1 MTERPSHLP
10 SEDRNIGTVGLI
22 AKANLPEAAAV
33 ITDIT
38 EWLSARGVGTMLEAK
53 TARLTGRDETN
64 TFTQKTLPSTVDL
77 ILVLGG
83 DGTLL
88 GAARGLASAGRD
100 IPILAVNFGSL
111 GFLTE
116 VTLPELYGSL
126 QSVLDGTAGIDERQM
141 LSARVVRDGET
152 VAEQVVLNDIV
163 ITRAELSI
171 IELTITVGDQLV
183 TRLRADG
190 LIVASPTGSTA
201 YSMAAGGPIVHPL
214 VDALLLTPIAPHTLT
229 HRPIVIPS
237 TFAVRVT
244 PTLADPHQAA
254 HASFDG
260 QVGFELVHGDDV
272 IVKRAPQTLNVIRA
286 EARNYFAVLREK
298 LKWGDQ

>member
-1 MTERPSHLP
+1 MTEKPQQPSGR
-10 SEDRNIGTVGLI
+10 STIRTVALI
-22 AKANLPEAAAV
+22 AKTRLPEAAAV

-38 EWLSARGVGTMLEAK
+38 RWLSARGVGTVFEAE
-53 TARLTGRDETN
+53 TARLAGRGDTN
-64 TFTQKTLPSTVDL
+64 TFPRTAPPTDSDL

-88 GAARGLASAGRD
+88 EAARGVGNVGAD
-100 IPILAVNFGSL
+100 TPILAVNFGSL

-116 VTLPELYGSL
+116 VTLPELYESL
-126 QSVLDGTAGIDERQM
+126 QSVLDGTAGIDQRGM
-141 LSARVVRDGET
+141 LLARVERDGQVIE
-152 VAEQVVLNDIV
+152 EQVVLNDVV
-163 ITRAELSI
+163 IEKAALSI
-171 IELTITVGDQLV
+171 IEITITVGHQLV

-237 TFAVRVT
+237 TFAVRIT
-244 PTLADPHQAA
+244 PTLTGAHQAA
-254 HASFDG
+254 RASFDG
-260 QVGFELVHGDDV
+260 QTRLELAHGDEVV
-272 IVKRAPQTLNVIRA
+272 IERAARSLNVIRA

-298 LKWGDQ
+298 LKWGNQ

>member
-1 MTERPSHLP
+1 MTERPPHSP
-10 SEDRNIGTVGLI
+10 SADREIRTVGLI
-22 AKANLPEAAAV
+22 AKTNLPEAAAV

-38 EWLSARGVGTMLEAK
+38 EWLSARGVGTVIEAQ
-53 TARLTGRDETN
+53 TARLTGRDDTN
-64 TFTQKTLPSTVDL
+64 TFTQKKFPSTVDL

-88 GAARGLASAGRD
+88 GAARGLASADTD

-116 VTLPELYGSL
+116 VTLPELYRSL

-141 LSARVVRDGET
+141 LLARVVRNGEVVT
-152 VAEQVVLNDIV
+152 EQVVLNDIV

-171 IELTITVGDQLV
+171 IELTITVGNQLV

-214 VDALLLTPIAPHTLT
+214 VDAILLTPIAPHTLT

-237 TFAVRVT
+237 TFAVQVT
-244 PTLADPHQAA
+244 PTLANPHQAA

-260 QVGFELVHGDDV
+260 QVGLELAHGDDV

-286 EARNYFAVLREK
+286 EARDYFAVLREK